1 MINKLTRNNINHH
14 NTIIS
19 LSNKTNIDNKKPKI
33 SKNLKSIISCLIK
46 NSSKLAVRNLNSI
59 YKVNILCRNEMSSH

>member
-33 SKNLKSIISCLIK
+33 SKNLESIISCLIK